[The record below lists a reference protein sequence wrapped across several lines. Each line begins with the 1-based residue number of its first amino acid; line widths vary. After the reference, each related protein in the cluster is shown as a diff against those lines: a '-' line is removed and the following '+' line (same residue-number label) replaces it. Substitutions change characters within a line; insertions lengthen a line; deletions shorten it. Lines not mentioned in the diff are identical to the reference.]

1 MTNTRDDEI
10 TLVREE
16 QQLGD
21 LKHEVRR
28 ELIAAASNA
37 SQQLNVAL
45 RFRLLRQQWYNISC
59 EVFNKCKDE
68 KGRFKESLTINDA
81 CGLLGLHEATHLRFC
96 FHHLSPQLY
105 GRTFRIPSLAA
116 QVTHALDRPIRKG
129 LERLEARPL
138 MSIYQDEATHSK
150 ALLRFAK
157 LDFNLLQSLYNSQ
170 IILALKFK
178 LKIYQVFYVDF
189 SSKLPFSRDRVVE
202 TYFWTATSCFEP
214 QYSYARRIQTKVV
227 ALLTTIDDI
236 FDAYGTVEEPE
247 LFIDAIQRWDMNSIH
262 LLENPE

>member
-1 MTNTRDDEI
+1 MTNTPDDEI

-16 QQLGD
+16 QQLGY
-21 LKHEVRR
+21 LKQEVRR

-45 RFRLLRQQWYNISC
+45 RFRLLRQQWYIIL
-59 EVFNKCKDE
+59 FNKCKDE

-81 CGLLGLHEATHLRFC
+81 CGLLGLHEAAHLRLWEENILDEALAFTTTHLKSMVE
-96 FHHLSPQLY
+96 HLEYP
-105 GRTFRIPSLAA
+105 LAA

-150 ALLRFAK
+150 PSLKFAK
-157 LDFNLLQSLYNSQ
+157 LDFNLLQSLYKWWKD
-170 IILALKFK
+170 L
-178 LKIYQVFYVDF
+178 DF

-202 TYFWTATSCFEP
+202 TYFWTATSCF
-214 QYSYARRIQTKVV
+214 TKVV
-227 ALLTTIDDI
+227 ALLTTMMISLMHM
-236 FDAYGTVEEPE
+236 A
-247 LFIDAIQRWDMNSIH
+247 QWDMNSIH